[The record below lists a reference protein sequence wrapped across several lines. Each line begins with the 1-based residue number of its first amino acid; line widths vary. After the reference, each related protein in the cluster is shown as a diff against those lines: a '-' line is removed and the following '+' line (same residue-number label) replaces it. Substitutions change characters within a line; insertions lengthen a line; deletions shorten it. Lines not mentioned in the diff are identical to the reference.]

1 MVGTRAGASSSGSGD
16 STHQMEARINQLE
29 NMNTRLLNLLEN
41 NQANKDTDDEGKFY
55 KRLASHNPR
64 TYDGEPDPV
73 KFEDWIA
80 YMEKLLDMVNCPTNL
95 RVKLASFY
103 LDGQADMWW
112 KTVKNIAQRPDF
124 TWDKFLEKLRE
135 RFYPPALQ
143 TKKEC
148 EFLTLRQGK
157 MSIVEYTAKFVEL
170 SRFAP
175 DLVKSEKFK
184 VTRNC
189 EGKSICFECK
199 KPGHIAKDCPETT
212 KKNVKEAG
220 YVRTQTGPSRFGMSN
235 AKGNQGASTFNRNN
249 QRGSYANP
257 GKVAGRMYAMGTEEE
272 AQPEFVEN
280 DNLDANGSGEAELV
294 KDGGNVIS
302 GTFLVNYVPAY
313 VLFDSGAS
321 NSFISHSLLKR
332 LNPTPKQSKIDLAI
346 DLPDGLRV
354 KCENLC
360 KECCISIAGTELM
373 ADLVQFE
380 LGYYDVILG
389 MDWLS
394 KYEAVIE
401 CEAQT
406 IQLKTPQ
413 GGKIVY
419 QGVMKK
425 SRVKIVSM
433 MKIAKEVR
441 RGRNAYLCHVI
452 DTTTS
457 PLKVEEIPI
466 VKEFPDVFPEELPGL
481 PPNV

>member
-55 KRLASHNPR
+55 KSKVRGLDRLYGKTPG
-64 TYDGEPDPV
+64 YGE
-73 KFEDWIA
+73 F
-80 YMEKLLDMVNCPTNL
+80 PTNL